1 MAKTQQITI
10 TAKLQRV
17 TPPRKYGTDK
27 YTFAIIER
35 TNNKLY
41 KFLLSTEKA
50 QKLANGDMEFPL
62 GANLRLTGRV
72 SNSNKLML
80 NFVAV
85 KAVDGHDLQAWAER
99 NASPGVP
106 ANVLSDAQRRI
117 QQSKE
122 DDLRRRAPVDEL
134 PAFNSPK
141 EAYDAAMYI
150 LRRQVK
156 AKNPK
161 LTNPQIWAIR
171 DALNVLA
178 DALGNPKI
186 PNFRDGK

>member
-35 TNNKLY
+35 NNNKLY

-50 QKLANGDMEFPL
+50 QKLANGDMEFPI
-62 GANLRLTGRV
+62 GANLRLIGRV

-80 NFVAV
+80 NFVVV

-106 ANVLSDAQRRI
+106 SNVFSDAQRRI

-122 DDLRRRAPVDEL
+122 DDMRRRAPVDEI
-134 PAFNSPK
+134 PAFKSPK
-141 EAYDAAMYI
+141 AAYDAAMYI

-156 AKNPK
+156 IKDPK
-161 LTNPQIWAIR
+161 LTKPEVWALR
-171 DALNVLA
+171 DALNILA
-178 DALGNPKI
+178 DSGILS
-186 PNFRDGK
+186 RDGK